1 MEHIYSYGGEMG
13 MRIEDNWIEGFL
25 YYIEFRV
32 ETNEINRNI
41 KKIIILHEE
50 LDKIEVIKI
59 IKSRFSHVKEVI
71 HVDLFDE
78 VLLPK

>member
-1 MEHIYSYGGEMG
+1 MG

>member
-1 MEHIYSYGGEMG
+1 

-50 LDKIEVIKI
+50 LDNIEVIKI

>member
-1 MEHIYSYGGEMG
+1 